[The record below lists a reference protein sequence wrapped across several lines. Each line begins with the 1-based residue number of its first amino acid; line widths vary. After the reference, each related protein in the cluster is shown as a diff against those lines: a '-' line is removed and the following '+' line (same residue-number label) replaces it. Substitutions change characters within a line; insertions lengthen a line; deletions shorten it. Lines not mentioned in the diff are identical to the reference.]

1 MRNAP
6 FENDMAND
14 PLTTDT
20 SSGGIAPLGARL
32 GHLRVRH
39 LQLLDAIERH
49 GSLSAAAGPI
59 GISQPRATHML
70 RELEHAFGRALLERS
85 SRGVRLNAAGT
96 TVLERL
102 RIALAALGAAQRSLA
117 GGAEKP
123 LVRIGVL
130 PLVGSDKLARVVA
143 RLQAQEALPRL
154 VLRVG
159 TVGELLALL
168 VAGEVDC
175 MICGLDTS
183 QSKPFAGARLRAV
196 RLWEERNLVVAAKA
210 NPVTRRRKLSLEESL
225 QHPWLLMPARSANR
239 QALER
244 LFLRAG
250 LAPPQPQMETES
262 PQMGLVFVAGGRMLA
277 LVPETAY
284 LQAKDRISPVRLDGS
299 VPSTWINL
307 ITLRDVP
314 TLPFVDELAGHLKE
328 AALVRSDPSVS
339 SARRRRPASGA

>member
-1 MRNAP
+1 
-6 FENDMAND
+6 MADD
-14 PLTTDT
+14 PPTLDADAWDA
-20 SSGGIAPLGARL
+20 APLAPRL

-49 GSLSAAAGPI
+49 RSLSAAAGPI

-70 RELEHAFGRALLERS
+70 RELEDAFGRTLLERS
-85 SRGVRLNAAGT
+85 SRGVRLNAAGA

-117 GGAEKP
+117 GGADKP
-123 LVRIGVL
+123 IVRIGVL

-168 VAGEVDC
+168 VAGDVDC
-175 MICGLDTS
+175 MICGLDAS
-183 QSKPFAGARLRAV
+183 PSKSFAGARLRAV
-196 RLWEERNLVVAAKA
+196 KLWEERNLVVAAKT
-210 NPVTRRRKLSLEESL
+210 NPVTRKRKLPLEESL

-250 LAPPQPQMETES
+250 LAPPQPQMEAES
-262 PQMGLVFVAGGRMLA
+262 PQMGLMFVAGSRMLA
-277 LVPETAY
+277 LVPETGY
-284 LQAKDRISPVRLDGS
+284 LQAKDQVSPVRLDGQ

-314 TLPFVDELAGHLKE
+314 TLPFVDALGGHLKE
-328 AALVRSDPSVS
+328 AALAGHPLPVVS
-339 SARRRRPASGA
+339 TRWR